1 MGTLLF
7 RLILK
12 FFKWRLEN
20 SPKYRKLI
28 FDEQNGY
35 IFNARIQF
43 MTEDGEEAFHII
55 FNNGKVIINK
65 GILEDPTANLIF
77 KDSKDLGKLY
87 RTSSND
93 QMVMLLKNKFRYK
106 GNMSD
111 ILRFSFLSG
120 YVLQGTRKKFLKR
133 YEKKANSSNNLLLSY
148 EEFIKMDNHGDN
160 GKPKKNK
167 ILGYKVDQVKY
178 LEDPYL
184 GKYSIQDFERLSYL
198 KYRHF
203 NIKGTISSERAV
215 HLTEYF
221 HQHGFLKQD
230 GNKDAPGLRQ
240 GKALKYLLDNKTPLI
255 QNWDLIAGTTT
266 TKEKGVLLFPETG
279 AVAIWPEIYT
289 VDQRELNPY
298 EIIPEEADKLCY
310 DVFPFWANRNIREF
324 CRKMTGNPLSQQL
337 DELWVLYFMWKT
349 QTISHTI
356 PGFPEVLERGLK
368 AIKLEA
374 EENEQ
379 ETKTQAQK
387 DYYKGM
393 QLALEGVMNYA
404 ESLSK
409 KAEEMA
415 EKIDNNSINDLE
427 LQRREE
433 LLELSRICK
442 KVPAN
447 PAESFA
453 EAINSI
459 WITWVCLHQESM
471 NAGLSLGRLDQWLQ
485 PYLEKE
491 MEQVSND
498 KERKKKIEDIIELM
512 GCFFLRAVDHLPLV
526 PDVGNYLFGGSSS
539 DQALTVGGV
548 DENGENAVNDMTYI
562 ILKVTEM
569 LTLRDPNVNA
579 RCHPETNSKEYL
591 DRLCEVNINT
601 SATPSIHNDKQMIDA
616 LVTQGIKIED
626 ARTWA
631 ATGCVE
637 PTICGKHFGHT
648 NCMLLNTVAAMEMV
662 LNNGIHPVV
671 SQKWRIGPE
680 TGQLMDFSNYDEFL
694 AAYKEQLHFLVKNS
708 VEYNNNLGK
717 THQKLKPTPLLS
729 SLIKGPMEQGK
740 DLVDGAAI
748 YNSSGVAL
756 VGLTD
761 VIDSLRAI
769 KTLVYDKQI
778 IDLPTLNQVVKNN
791 FQGELG
797 NQIHRKIESIPKF
810 GSDDE
815 KSNKIGQDL
824 VDFLY
829 EDFLSYENYRGGK
842 YLVGFWSMSNHVA
855 FGTLSGALPSGRKA
869 NKPYTPGLTPA
880 PGKKDELIQ
889 NIHSVA
895 ALDAQKMPNN
905 LAFNI
910 KLVPNGLDSHE
921 DTLNYFNSYVK
932 SYFDLGGMQMQFNV
946 VSSDVLRDAM
956 EHPENYGWL
965 IVRISGYNAYFVD
978 LNKDMQLELIER
990 TEYTTH

>member
-1 MGTLLF
+1 MGTFLF
-7 RLILK
+7 RTILK
-12 FFKWRLEN
+12 LFKWRLEN
-20 SPKYRKLI
+20 SSKYRRLI
-28 FDEQNGY
+28 YDEENGY
-35 IFNARIQF
+35 IFNARILF
-43 MTEDGEEAFHII
+43 KTENDEEAFHII
-55 FNNGKVIINK
+55 FNDGKVTINK
-65 GILEDPTANLIF
+65 GSLEDPTANLIF

-111 ILRFSFLSG
+111 ILRFSFLTG
-120 YVLQGTRKKFLKR
+120 RVLQSTRKKFMKR
-133 YEKKANSSNNLLLSY
+133 YKKKAKNTDDILVSYAEFLRMENLG
-148 EEFIKMDNHGDN
+148 EN

-167 ILGYKVDQVKY
+167 ILGYKVDKVKY
-178 LEDPYL
+178 LDDPYL
-184 GKYSIQDFERLSYL
+184 GKYSIDDFKRLNYL

-203 NIKGTISSERAV
+203 NVKGTVSSERAV

-221 HQHGFLKQD
+221 KKYGFLKED
-230 GNKDAPGLRQ
+230 GNEDTPGLRQ
-240 GKALKYLLDNKTPLI
+240 GKALKYLLDNKTPI
-255 QNWDLIAGTTT
+255 IHNWDLIAGTTT

-289 VDQRELNPY
+289 VDDRELNPY
-298 EIIPEEADKLCY
+298 EIIPEEADQLCY
-310 DVFPFWANRNIREF
+310 EVFPFWANRNIREY
-324 CRKMTGNPLSQQL
+324 CRKMTDNPLSQQL
-337 DELWVLYFMWKT
+337 DEVWVLYFMWKT

-356 PGFPEVLERGLK
+356 PGFPEVLKRGLLD
-368 AIKLEA
+368 IKREA
-374 EENEQ
+374 EQKEKHTKNQ
-379 ETKTQAQK
+379 EKK

-393 QLALEGVMNYA
+393 QFALEGVINYA
-404 ESLSK
+404 HNLSEKAKEMANDIDDSLSDPLVKQRK
-409 KAEEMA
+409 K
-415 EKIDNNSINDLE
+415 
-427 LQRREE
+427 E
-433 LLELSRICK
+433 LLKLARICK
-442 KVPAN
+442 KVPMK
-447 PAESFA
+447 PADTFA

-485 PYLEKE
+485 PYFEKE
-491 MEQVSND
+491 MQATNSQEKRQ
-498 KERKKKIEDIIELM
+498 EKIEKIIELM
-512 GCFFLRAVDHLPLV
+512 GCFYLRAVDHLPLV

-579 RCHPETNSKEYL
+579 RCHPEINSREYL

-601 SATPSIHNDKQMIDA
+601 SATPSIHNDKQMIKA
-616 LVTQGIKIED
+616 LVNQGIDLED

-671 SQKWRIGPE
+671 SELWQLGPE
-680 TGQLMDFSNYDEFL
+680 TGHLNNFGSYDEFL
-694 AAYKEQLHFLVKNS
+694 NAYKKQLHFLVDNS

-717 THQKLKPTPLLS
+717 THQKLKPTPFLS
-729 SLIKGPMEQGK
+729 SLIKGPKEKGK

-761 VIDSLRAI
+761 VIDSL
-769 KTLVYDKQI
+769 KVVKKLVYDKQV
-778 IDLPTLNQVVKNN
+778 IDLPTLNDIIKNN
-791 FQGELG
+791 FKGELG
-797 NQIHRKIESIPKF
+797 EEIYKMINKIPKF
-810 GSDDE
+810 GSDNPE
-815 KSNKIGQDL
+815 SKEIGQDL
-824 VDFLY
+824 VNFLY

-842 YLVGFWSMSNHVA
+842 YMVGFWSMSNHVA

-895 ALDAQKMPNN
+895 ALDALKMPNN

-910 KLVPNGLDSHE
+910 KLIPNGLDTHE
-921 DTLNYFNSYVK
+921 ETLNYFNSYVK

-956 EHPENYGWL
+956 NHPENYGWL

-990 TEYTTH
+990 TEYATH